1 MMLAP
6 LCSLAQ
12 DQADYTKIKNKITL
26 GFQTNK
32 TVLFQLF
39 STPKNK
45 QFYRNRNSKSLLVR
59 IPVTKHIKIESGI
72 NTTLFNTTGNSCA
85 YNSKNRSTN
94 SQYNISIPASVQYHF
109 MKKSRI
115 RPFVGIGAIYNLD
128 FFNNNN
134 EHKSDYNTIAD
145 EPGLKYINIVF
156 TQGIIFEVNTKIHI
170 TQSFHFIPNSNLK
183 TLGLSLGVE
192 FTLP

>member
-1 MMLAP
+1 MMLTP
-6 LCSLAQ
+6 LLSIAQ
-12 DQADYTKIKNKITL
+12 EQADYTRIKNKITL
-26 GFQTNK
+26 GFQTDN
-32 TVLFQLF
+32 TVLFPLF
-39 STPKNK
+39 ASPKNK
-45 QFYRNRNSKSLLVR
+45 EAAYRNRNTKSFLVR
-59 IPVTKHIKIESGI
+59 IPVTEHIKIESGI
-72 NTTLFNTTGNSCA
+72 NTTLLNSFSNNSNNNKSGNTRR
-85 YNSKNRSTN
+85 YD
-94 SQYNISIPASVQYHF
+94 ISIPASVQYHF

-115 RPFVGIGAIYNLD
+115 RPFVGIGAMYNLD
-128 FFNNNN
+128 LFNKNN
-134 EHKSDYNTIAD
+134 ESKSDYNTTTD